1 MAPAR
6 QDEQVELGLMGRRGN
21 NGRQYAGRTTPVRLY
36 RCLGMVPDGPGC
48 YGAVLHRGVIAELVV
63 ATTLPQGALA
73 AVVSGDPNSPGESTF
88 LLSMPN
94 GYRVPPHFHPSYEHV
109 EVRSGTLLV
118 GMGDEL
124 DRKRT
129 RALVAGDSATAPAG
143 MHHFWIASGR
153 TEVSVT
159 FNGPY
164 TITYL
169 RAEDA
174 PWRRV
179 FPF

>member
-1 MAPAR
+1 MEDSTLVARRLCVFIAASVWLLTALGARAQSSTEAPS
-6 QDEQVELGLMGRRGN
+6 LN
-21 NGRQYAGRTTPVRLY
+21 WSSP
-36 RCLGMVPDGPGC
+36 
-48 YGAVLHRGVIAELVV
+48 
-63 ATTLPQGALA
+63 TTLPPGALT

-94 GYRVPPHFHPSYEHV
+94 GYRIPPHFHPSYEHV
-109 EVRSGTLLV
+109 KVRSGTLLV

-129 RALVAGDSATAPAG
+129 RALVAGDSATAPAE
-143 MHHFWIASGR
+143 MHHFWIARGR

-174 PWRRV
+174 PWRRN